1 MMHRVAITLTGLAPA
16 LLLTA
21 GLLQATTPAGPPA
34 GAIALQDHDLQHGP
48 TLAYRP
54 WSASV
59 TRQGDIVEYLLNT
72 DGSLHTDVPIGASLP
87 RHGSTAGCGRPASG
101 CWSARAAFH
110 QRGAN
115 DPRRRYWQQRR
126 LFTGNPGQ
134 VDFTWDRLAP
144 AQQTLLDAATAAAG
158 LTGAWASDI
167 LNHARGERRH
177 EQQHAQ
183 LPGSTGLL
191 RNRGSVPEEITTSP
205 VYIGAPREALH
216 HLPGYSAFAD
226 SHRQRAGRIAAGTGA
241 GLLHVFDARDGSEV
255 YAYLPSMLL
264 EAIGKRARDT
274 TALPV
279 STAVGGEL
287 TVASIESGG
296 PGWRTIL
303 AGGGGEGFA
312 GLYVLDVT
320 EAAFTGDKLLFEKSG
335 GAWGHV
341 HGRPRVGRIGA
352 APGNSTWTLF
362 SGNGY
367 HTAPGHP
374 TALMLVDL
382 ATDSQTVLTLPGVTG
397 GLSAPVLLD
406 SNADDSVDFVFAG
419 DANGDLWMFLID
431 PLNAAGS
438 VARRIYRGDP
448 QRPVVHA
455 PAIARHPQ
463 EPGYLVVF
471 AASPRNG
478 SGLSGTLQAIRVDV
492 SDPAALL
499 ADLPWT
505 DVELLTRTLRV
516 MSSGTGQPVRIAA
529 GSDPVRYRCNT
540 TAGPCTSLQRG
551 WRIVLP
557 GCGERLTGTPRIRAG
572 RVQFTTQ
579 TGDKTCAGTARGR
592 ENWLMSLDLVQGH
605 DAGRAVFDLNHDR
618 MIDAHDAMQVAGRSF
633 WPVGIRV
640 GDGNISIPVHV
651 RVAAGSDA
659 LLVNRLQ
666 PLAAVTTPGGATG
679 LQGNPVAPAAP
690 PGNGNTQASVTPMLK
705 PVVLPARGPA
715 VRSGRR
721 SWMDIVH

>member
-1 MMHRVAITLTGLAPA
+1 M
-16 LLLTA
+16 LLLTTS
-21 GLLQATTPAGPPA
+21 LLLAAMAAGPKPSA
-34 GAIALQDHDLQHGP
+34 GAIALQDHDLLHGP

-54 WSASV
+54 WSDPV
-59 TRQGDIVEYLLNT
+59 TLQGDIVQYLLNT
-72 DGSLHTDVPIGASLP
+72 DGSLHTDVLIGASLP
-87 RHGSTAGCGRPASG
+87 RHGSTAGCGRPVSG
-101 CWSARAAFH
+101 CWSVRAAFH

-126 LFTGNPGQ
+126 LFTGNQGQ

-158 LTGAWASDI
+158 LTGAWASDV

-177 EQQHAQ
+177 EQQHAR

-191 RNRGSVPEEITTSP
+191 RNRASMPGEITTSP
-205 VYIGAPREALH
+205 VYIGAPRDALH

-226 SHRQRAGRIAAGTGA
+226 TYRQRPGRIAAGSVA

-264 EAIGKRARDT
+264 EAIGKRARHT
-274 TALPV
+274 PALPV
-279 STAVGGEL
+279 STAVGGEI
-287 TVASIESGG
+287 TIASIESGG

-335 GAWGHV
+335 GTWGHV
-341 HGRPRVGRIGA
+341 HGRPRVGRIGTT
-352 APGNSTWTLF
+352 PGNSNWTLF

-382 ATDSQTVLTLPGVTG
+382 ATGSQTALTLPGVTG

-431 PLNAAGS
+431 PLNPAGS
-438 VARRIYRGDP
+438 AARRIYRGDP
-448 QRPVVHA
+448 QRPVIHA
-455 PAIARHPQ
+455 PALARHPQ
-463 EPGYLVVF
+463 EAGYLVVF
-471 AASPRNG
+471 PASPRDG
-478 SGLSGTLQAIRVDV
+478 SGLSGSLQVLWIDVPDPTLVPA
-492 SDPAALL
+492 DP
-499 ADLPWT
+499 PWT
-505 DVELLTRTLRV
+505 DSELLTRTLSEV
-516 MSSGTGQPVRIAA
+516 SSGTGQPVRIAA
-529 GSDPVRYRCNT
+529 GSDPVRYRCT
-540 TAGPCTSLQRG
+540 ATAGTCPSLQRG
-551 WRIVLP
+551 WRLVLP
-557 GCGERLTGTPRIRAG
+557 GCAEQLTGTPRIRAG

-579 TGDKTCAGTARGR
+579 TGDKTCIGTARGH
-592 ENWLMSLDLVQGH
+592 ENWLVSLDLTQGH
-605 DAGRAVFDLNHDR
+605 DAGRAVFDLDHDQV
-618 MIDAHDAMQVAGRSF
+618 INAHDAVQVAGRDT
-633 WPVGIRV
+633 WPVGIQP
-640 GDGNISIPVHV
+640 GDGSISVPVHV
-651 RVAAGSDA
+651 RVTPGNDA
-659 LLVNRLQ
+659 LLVNRVQ
-666 PLAAVTTPGGATG
+666 PLAAVTSPTGTTG
-679 LQGNPVAPAAP
+679 LQTKPAAP
-690 PGNGNTQASVTPMLK
+690 ASLSGNGNMQAPVARVLK
-705 PVVLPARGPA
+705 PVVMPARGPA